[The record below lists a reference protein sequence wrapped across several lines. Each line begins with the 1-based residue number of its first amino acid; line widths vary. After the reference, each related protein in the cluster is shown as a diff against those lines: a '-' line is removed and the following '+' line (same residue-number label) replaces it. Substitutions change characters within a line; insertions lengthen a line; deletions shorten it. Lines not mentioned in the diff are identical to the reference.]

1 MMKVIDSSTNLSDIP
16 KGCVLTIGNFDGVH
30 IGHQEILIAAKRIAA
45 QKAVELIVMTFQPHP
60 VTILQ
65 PKKNS
70 GILTPLVLK
79 KHLLA
84 EFGADCLFAL
94 KSSPELLSLSPHDF
108 AQQFLVKNIQP
119 DVVIEGENFKFGSG
133 RRGNIHTLYN
143 LGVEKGFEVI
153 AIESKAAKLSIG
165 RSVIVSSTMIRNMLG
180 SGRVADA
187 AVALARPYRL
197 IGPVVPGRGKGKKLG
212 FPTLNLENLQQL
224 VPAEGVYAGTV
235 ELADSIKEVCG
246 EREKIPAA
254 FSIGR
259 AETFGSDNPLVVE
272 AHILTD
278 DVGDLSGKWLAM
290 DFIKRIRSQQK
301 FNNEEELSKQIGEDC
316 SKAKKI
322 LQSPECQ

>member
-30 IGHQEILIAAKRIAA
+30 IGHQEILIVAKRIAA
-45 QKAVELIVMTFQPHP
+45 QKALELIVMTFQPHP

-65 PKKNS
+65 PKKTCE
-70 GILTPLVLK
+70 ILTPLVLK

-84 EFGADCLFAL
+84 EFGADCLFVL

-108 AQQFLVKNIQP
+108 VQQFLVKNIQP
-119 DVVIEGENFKFGSG
+119 NVVVEGENFKFGSG

-143 LGVEKGFEVI
+143 LGIEKGFEVI

-165 RSVIVSSTMIRNMLG
+165 RSVIVSSTMIRNMLE

-187 AVALARPYRL
+187 AIALARPYRL

-212 FPTLNLENLQQL
+212 FPTLNLENSQQL

-246 EREKIPAA
+246 ERERIPAV

-259 AETFGSDNPLVVE
+259 TETYGSNYPLAIE
-272 AHILTD
+272 AHLLINNAEQFT
-278 DVGDLSGKWLAM
+278 GRWMAM
-290 DFIKRIRSQQK
+290 GFIERIRGQQK
-301 FNNEEELSKQIGEDC
+301 FETDKELSKQIAKDC
-316 SKAKKI
+316 EKAKQI
-322 LQSPECQ
+322 LTTESF

>member
-30 IGHQEILIAAKRIAA
+30 TGHQEILIAAKQIAA
-45 QKAVELIVMTFQPHP
+45 RKAVELIVMTFEPHP

-65 PKKNS
+65 PKKTS

-79 KHLLA
+79 KYLLA
-84 EFGADCLFAL
+84 EFGVDCLFVL

-108 AQQFLVKNIQP
+108 VQQFLVKNIQP
-119 DVVIEGENFKFGSG
+119 NVVVEGENFKFGDG

-165 RSVIVSSTMIRNMLG
+165 RSVIVSSTMIRNMLE
-180 SGRVADA
+180 SGRVTDA

-212 FPTLNLENLQQL
+212 FPTLNLENPQQL

-246 EREKIPAA
+246 ERERIPAV

-259 AETFGSDNPLVVE
+259 TETYGSNYPLAIE
-272 AHILTD
+272 AHLLINNAEQFT
-278 DVGDLSGKWLAM
+278 GRWMAM
-290 DFIKRIRSQQK
+290 GFIERIRGQQK
-301 FNNEEELSKQIGEDC
+301 FETDKELSKQIAKDC
-316 SKAKKI
+316 EMAKQI
-322 LQSPECQ
+322 LDMVK